1 MQQVQFSVEVPGLDL
16 LRDLLAKSAA
26 CCLQVH
32 VSVYF
37 FGGAW
42 CRVLDWLRANRM
54 SVRVQSQLSQTRRA
68 TCTNHTYLHASCVLA
83 IEGCTHSAQQ
93 LPLRLLDFIKPRGY
107 FKSHWLRLVAPQS
120 LPVRVLHQTSC
131 WLTIVVLAQ

>member
-42 CRVLDWLRANRM
+42 CRESYNK
-54 SVRVQSQLSQTRRA
+54 
-68 TCTNHTYLHASCVLA
+68 
-83 IEGCTHSAQQ
+83 IGCARTA
-93 LPLRLLDFIKPRGY
+93 
-107 FKSHWLRLVAPQS
+107 
-120 LPVRVLHQTSC
+120 
-131 WLTIVVLAQ
+131 